1 METRLPIGKRKKR
14 TRTNIGLFPLR
25 LSPNKVYETFSR
37 YGDGVYHC
45 HLLACNEI
53 EAVGY
58 GKTKSEARNEA
69 RKYLDHY
76 VITMRNA
83 DRKRR

>member
-1 METRLPIGKRKKR
+1 METRLPIGKKKKR
-14 TRTNIGLFPLR
+14 QNVGLFPAR
-25 LSPNKVYETFSR
+25 LSPNKIHESFFR
-37 YGDGVYHC
+37 YGEGVYHC
-45 HLLACNEI
+45 HLVACSDI

-76 VITMRNA
+76 IIAMRNF
-83 DRKRR
+83 DRKRTR